1 MKITELLSEAESDT
15 ITLYHGGRGLEYGG
29 HREIVPNAKGRWEH
43 GPGLYLTTSYSR
55 ARSYAKGGRKVYK
68 VVIRRGTNL
77 RGSTISYQAVQ
88 QFTKQYIMARS
99 RKSFIEDINT
109 IMARYDLTDRVPSDV
124 FVNLIINDNLLS
136 SSKTPVLNKFL
147 VDNGIDY
154 SIVTN
159 YGGSG
164 ETVVA
169 LFNRNLIVDVSP
181 LGKETITDYNVSF
194 PWNT

>member
-1 MKITELLSEAESDT
+1 MKVAELLSETEHDT

-43 GPGLYLTTSYSR
+43 GPGLYLTTSYTR
-55 ARSYAKGGRKVYK
+55 ARDYAKGGRKVYK
-68 VVIRRGTNL
+68 VVIKRGKNL
-77 RGSTISYQAVQ
+77 RGSTIPYQEVQ
-88 QFTKQYIMARS
+88 QFVKQYITAS
-99 RKSFIEDINT
+99 KRKSFIEELKI
-109 IMARYDLTDRVPSDV
+109 IMTRYHLTDKVPADV
-124 FVNLIINDNLLS
+124 FVNLIINDNLMQ
-136 SSKTPVLNKFL
+136 SSKTPILNKFL

-169 LFNRNLIVDVSP
+169 LFNRELIISASP
-181 LGKETITDYNVSF
+181 FGKEKITDYDISF
-194 PWNT
+194 PWKA

>member
-1 MKITELLSEAESDT
+1 MKIIELLVESESDT
-15 ITLYHGGRGLEYGG
+15 IILYHGGRGLEYGG

-55 ARSYAKGGRKVYK
+55 AKNYAKGGRKVYK
-68 VVIRRGTNL
+68 IVIKRGKNL
-77 RGSTISYQAVQ
+77 RGSTIPYQEVQ
-88 QFTKQYIMARS
+88 QFTKQYIAAS
-99 RKSFIEDINT
+99 KRKSFIEELNT
-109 IMARYDLTDRVPSDV
+109 IMARYNLTDKVPADV
-124 FVNLIINDNLLS
+124 FVNLIINDDLLQ
-136 SSKTPVLNKFL
+136 SSKTPILNKFL

-169 LFNRNLIVDVSP
+169 LFNRNLIISASL
-181 LGKETITDYNVSF
+181 LGKEEITDYDISF
-194 PWNT
+194 PWNN